1 MTHSLNFHFTYRARR
16 LLRIALSAMLM
27 LVVLLGS
34 SAQAQFWKEKQP
46 ALLKGEQA
54 FSHSVWLDGDAL
66 VVEWIVAQ
74 DYYMYRDQ
82 FNVEIADSGLELATP
97 SYPQGVIEDDPE
109 FGEVVVYFNSVSYRL
124 PILKL
129 PEQLDNIKLKLIAQ
143 GCNKPVG
150 VCYPPQFRD
159 ITLDLSEAKIASDGA
174 SDFGSDSTGF
184 SAPQQNS
191 GGSFWAYI
199 LASLG
204 AGILLSFTPCVLPMI
219 PILAGV
225 IAGQENPSRMRSGW
239 LAICYVAGT
248 IVTYAI
254 AGWIAGAT
262 GTQLQAHFQNP
273 WVIGFICSL
282 LLLLAAS
289 LFGAFKIQLPSS
301 IQTKLSSTS
310 VSSRSA
316 SISTFVL
323 GLISALVVGA
333 CVSPILIINLGAA
346 IAQGDPVLGA
356 GIMSSMAFGMGLLL
370 VAFGFGAGWLL
381 PRAGAWMNEI
391 QVIFGFMVIGVA
403 IYLAGF
409 IAATPVLLL
418 WALLLLWAGFYIF
431 RLAKR
436 NEQLGFSTF
445 IRATGTALIIWG
457 GLSLVGFSVGGDDV
471 LKPLNRLSSSL
482 SGGTEKR
489 EKVPFSRVTTVAQVK
504 ALLDQAKQNQKPTLV
519 DFYADW
525 CLDCIR
531 MARTTFTEAEVHS
544 ALDNWLLIEVDVTDT
559 NQDSEAVKKFFGV
572 FGPPATLYVAPD
584 GNEYPNT
591 RQYGYMSKSEFLD
604 RRNSAK

>member
-159 ITLDLSEAKIASDGA
+159 ITLDLSKAKIASDSA
-174 SDFGSDSTGF
+174 SDFGSDSAGF

-282 LLLLAAS
+282 ILLLAAS

-482 SGGTEKR
+482 SSGTEKR
-489 EKVPFSRVTTVAQVK
+489 EKVPFSRVTTVAQAK
-504 ALLDQAKQNQKPTLV
+504 ALLDQAKQSQKPTLV

-544 ALDNWLLIEVDVTDT
+544 ALENWQLIEVDVTDT

-604 RRNSAK
+604 RLNSTK